1 MQNQGGIVNSTL
13 TLDNRK
19 RLSISGVSEVLGFS
33 ETAIKL
39 SIGNDRLF
47 IVGEKL
53 KITAFNKASGN
64 FTCDGEITEMKY
76 GVKKQPLIKRI
87 FK

>member
-53 KITAFNKASGN
+53 KITALTRRVAILLATGKLP
-64 FTCDGEITEMKY
+64 K
-76 GVKKQPLIKRI
+76 
-87 FK
+87 